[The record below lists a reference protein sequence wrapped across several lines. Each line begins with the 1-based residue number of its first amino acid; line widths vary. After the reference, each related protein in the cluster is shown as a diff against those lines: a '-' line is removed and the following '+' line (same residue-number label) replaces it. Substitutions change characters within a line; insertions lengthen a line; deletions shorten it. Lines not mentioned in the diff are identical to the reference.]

1 MLHRGFTRGGGVV
14 DRAARP
20 GPRWHS
26 GLMKTTL
33 ACPCGTVIRG
43 TDEDDLVELTQAH
56 LASEHPGRDYD
67 RDMILFMAT

>member
-1 MLHRGFTRGGGVV
+1 
-14 DRAARP
+14 
-20 GPRWHS
+20 
-26 GLMKTTL
+26 MKTTL

-56 LASEHPGRDYD
+56 LASAHPGRDYD

>member
-1 MLHRGFTRGGGVV
+1 MLACGFTRWGELV
-14 DRAARP
+14 DL
-20 GPRWHS
+20 GSCHGSWWDS
-26 GLMKTTL
+26 GRMKTTL

-67 RDMILFMAT
+67 RDSILFMAT